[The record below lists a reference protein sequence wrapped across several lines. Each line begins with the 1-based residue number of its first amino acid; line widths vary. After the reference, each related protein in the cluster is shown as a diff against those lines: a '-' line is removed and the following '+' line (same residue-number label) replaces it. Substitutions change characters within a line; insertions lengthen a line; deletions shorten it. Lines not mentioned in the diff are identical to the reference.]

1 MTLSIDALSAM
12 DRDAFTKALD
22 GIWEHSPWVAE
33 RSWEKR
39 PFADVAS
46 LHHAMAGVVTAAS
59 EAKQLALIKAHP
71 ELAGRA
77 AIRGELTAESRQ
89 EQGGVGL
96 DRCSPEE
103 FARLTDLNAKYN
115 AKFGHPFIIAVRG
128 HTRASIIEA
137 FSSRLDNA
145 PQAERAESLAQI
157 AKIALL
163 RLNDRIPAASSAG
176 HRDQPQA

>member
-1 MTLSIDALSAM
+1 MSLSIEALSAL
-12 DRDAFTKALD
+12 DRDAFVVALD

-33 RSWEKR
+33 RCWDAR
-39 PFADVAS
+39 PFADVGALHAAMVSVVDQAS
-46 LHHAMAGVVTAAS
+46 DA
-59 EAKQLALIKAHP
+59 EKLALIKAHP

-103 FARLTDLNAKYN
+103 FARLTDLNARYN
-115 AKFGHPFIIAVRG
+115 ATFGHPFIIAVRG

-137 FSSRLDNA
+137 FASRLGNS
-145 PQAERAESLAQI
+145 PEAERAECLAQI
-157 AKIALL
+157 ARIALL
-163 RLNDRIPAASSAG
+163 RLQDRVAIVAPVDR
-176 HRDQPQA
+176 RDHGQA

>member
-1 MTLSIDALSAM
+1 MNLSIEALAAM
-12 DRDAFTKALD
+12 DRAQFVAALD

-33 RSWEKR
+33 RCWDAL

-46 LHHAMAGVVTAAS
+46 LHAAMAAVVDSAS
-59 EAKQLALIKAHP
+59 DAEKLALIRAHP

-103 FARLTDLNAKYN
+103 FARLTDLNAAYN
-115 AKFGHPFIIAVRG
+115 RKFGHPFIIAVRG

-137 FSSRLDNA
+137 FATRLGNT
-145 PQAERAESLAQI
+145 PEAERAECLSQI
-157 AKIALL
+157 ARIALL
-163 RLNDRIPAASSAG
+163 RLQDRLAPSA
-176 HRDQPQA
+176 

>member
-1 MTLSIDALSAM
+1 MRLTAAALSAM
-12 DRDAFTKALD
+12 DRDAFVNALD

-33 RSWEKR
+33 RSWNAR
-39 PFADVAS
+39 PFADVDS
-46 LHHAMAGVVTAAS
+46 LHAAMVSVVDAAS
-59 EAKQLALIKAHP
+59 DAEKLALIRAHP

-103 FARLTDLNAKYN
+103 FARLTDLNRAYN
-115 AKFGHPFIIAVRG
+115 EKFGHPFIIAVRG

-137 FSSRLDNA
+137 FASRLA
-145 PQAERAESLAQI
+145 STPQDERAECLAQI
-157 AKIALL
+157 ARIARL
-163 RLNDRIPAASSAG
+163 RLGDRVAEDSPAG
-176 HRDQPQA
+176 NRDQSRP